1 MWLFLLYI
9 NILFTK
15 SFIQQKYCETATA
28 TFHSVSLLKEK
39 RSDEEDEDDDMQK
52 LFKFLSFTLMID
64 IPERKVQVRVSF

>member
-1 MWLFLLYI
+1 MTLSPIYKHLI
-9 NILFTK
+9 HQILHSTK
-15 SFIQQKYCETATA
+15 CETATA
-28 TFHSVSLLKEK
+28 NFHSVSLLKEK